1 MQDTYIGDE
10 GNGFPLVLVHGF
22 LGSSRMWGPQ
32 IDFFKDYF
40 RVITPDLPGYGKS
53 NKVRSH
59 NNIQSMAHLLLD
71 CLEEK
76 KIDKF
81 YLLGHSMGGMIVQEM
96 AKKGGDKISKL
107 VCYST
112 GPRGEMP
119 GRFETVDQ
127 SRENLKKKGLE
138 ITAQN
143 IAKTWFIKG
152 ENAKYFDICIEAGKQ
167 TSIETVDNAL
177 IAFKN
182 WNGVDTLKNIK
193 NETLIVWGDQ
203 DKSYNLEQ
211 IQTLEKNGYQSDP
224 EIFKVPGAYE
234 LPLAVK
240 NVAEKK
246 KPDGII
252 ALGAIVRGAT
262 PHFDY
267 IATETAA
274 GLTKVRLEYNIP
286 VGFGVLTC
294 DTMEQAIER
303 SGEGSGNK
311 GIESTEAVI
320 GMIEFLHNL

>member
-1 MQDTYIGDE
+1 MQDTYIGDA

-22 LGSSRMWGPQ
+22 LGSSNMWEPQ
-32 IDFFKDYF
+32 IDFFKDYY

-53 NKVRSH
+53 SKAKSHRSIESIA
-59 NNIQSMAHLLLD
+59 NLLLD

-96 AKKGGDKISKL
+96 AKTSGDKISKL

-138 ITAQN
+138 ITAKN

-152 ENAKYFDICIEAGKQ
+152 ENAKYFDICIDAGKQ
-167 TSIETVDNAL
+167 TSMEVAENSLVAI
-177 IAFKN
+177 KN

-203 DKSYNLEQ
+203 DKSYSLEQ
-211 IQTLEKNGYQSDP
+211 IQTLES
-224 EIFKVPGAYE
+224 
-234 LPLAVK
+234 
-240 NVAEKK
+240 
-246 KPDGII
+246 
-252 ALGAIVRGAT
+252 
-262 PHFDY
+262 
-267 IATETAA
+267 
-274 GLTKVRLEYNIP
+274 NIR
-286 VGFGVLTC
+286 V
-294 DTMEQAIER
+294 
-303 SGEGSGNK
+303 S
-311 GIESTEAVI
+311 
-320 GMIEFLHNL
+320 